1 MTVQLVIYNELNT
14 DAIMAAYLHWLKH
27 EDGESPL
34 LFSGVNQKN
43 YKEYKNMD
51 VRLIGAVLRGYNVVV
66 RSPKDIDLTIIGMTF
81 SLNKLLEL
89 GGAFKSV
96 THIDNNMGSYLSL
109 IKDVEASLIYEYK
122 HVNVLGNQL
131 KWRLSNVYTQVSYV
145 KSITSIEYKRLFPK
159 GLTDLE
165 IQLMNQRKSSNDNV
179 NKSNPTLLRF
189 DELSEEDRLRLD
201 KIILEVINDK
211 GDGNRIHPF
220 LDLHET
226 LHSVVGI
233 EHLQDM
239 LNKGEEKMSQKEPK
253 HTSSE
258 IYEYISRAL
267 DMSNEMI
274 NKLMEKG
281 MPIKQAMYMTRQY
294 LEENPPAIP
303 TRMMEEKPFHS
314 LDPSEVAEEL
324 ATTVFEGAL
333 EDMVDA
339 AETRY
344 ILDKLKH
351 GNKTTGRIEADLS
364 KVKSELNKYLVD
376 IVAAIINKMPNLNFV
391 VTFEHSKDVNDFI
404 SNNPAEALHGYKDV
418 TVLGDVYP
426 LLLIKGTISNLEYL
440 GDNKVS
446 MFVTTLDVPIPTK
459 MHMTLDQMCNMELT
473 YTEETI
479 SGLQVHDVMSLLLDF
494 DKE

>member
-34 LFSGVNQKN
+34 LFSGVNKKN
-43 YKEYKNMD
+43 YEVYKNMD

-66 RSPKDIDLTIIGMTF
+66 RSPKDIDLTIIGMSF

-89 GGAFKSV
+89 GGGAFKSV

-165 IQLMNQRKSSNDNV
+165 IQLMNRFKGPNESSDDNV
-179 NKSNPTLLRF
+179 KKSNPTLLRF

-274 NKLMEKG
+274 TNLMEKG
-281 MPIKQAMYMTRQY
+281 MPIKEAMRMTRQHM
-294 LEENPPAIP
+294 EENPPAIP
-303 TRMMEEKPFHS
+303 TRMIEEKPFS
-314 LDPSEVAEEL
+314 L
-324 ATTVFEGAL
+324 
-333 EDMVDA
+333 
-339 AETRY
+339 TR
-344 ILDKLKH
+344 
-351 GNKTTGRIEADLS
+351 
-364 KVKSELNKYLVD
+364 
-376 IVAAIINKMPNLNFV
+376 
-391 VTFEHSKDVNDFI
+391 
-404 SNNPAEALHGYKDV
+404 
-418 TVLGDVYP
+418 
-426 LLLIKGTISNLEYL
+426 
-440 GDNKVS
+440 
-446 MFVTTLDVPIPTK
+446 
-459 MHMTLDQMCNMELT
+459 
-473 YTEETI
+473 
-479 SGLQVHDVMSLLLDF
+479 SLL
-494 DKE
+494 K